1 LASGGRDGEGSMP
14 QARCQRCDVLQVAVA
29 VWRHGSVGGP
39 TAENAK
45 LKKLPAESML
55 DVSTLREMLEIRD
68 GSNRPSR
75 KPQTCRDNINE
86 QRNIMISNGYVGER
100 FELSVR
106 VHAHQFSRPM
116 EWGQHT
122 VIV

>member
-1 LASGGRDGEGSMP
+1 MEVSE
-14 QARCQRCDVLQVAVA
+14 ARLLKTLED
-29 VWRHGSVGGP
+29 
-39 TAENAK
+39 ENAK
-45 LKKLPAESML
+45 LKKLLAESML
-55 DVSTLREMLEIRD
+55 DVSTLREMLAIRD

-75 KPQTCRDNINE
+75 KPRTCRDNINE
-86 QRNIMISNGYVGER
+86 QRKHHDIKWLCRLER